1 MGATGTFHKELLTR
15 KPHSTSCVKDGNMR
29 ETFQYEDW
37 LDVSPRGNVQIPIY
51 GRTLAGNV

>member
-1 MGATGTFHKELLTR
+1 MGTFHKELLTR
-15 KPHSTSCVKDGNMR
+15 KPHSTRYVKEMR